1 MKKEQIY
8 NKLKLLVFYMVSL
21 LPLWLPWFG
30 FDREIDGLRSGIE
43 MINHIVLLILVLLM
57 IITILCVPVIWQ
69 RKIMILVLLIHLIV
83 YLGYFLFWYV
93 PLITDFNI
101 VTSFETAHWGFYVG
115 ILLNVVLIHYC
126 KKH

>member
-8 NKLKLLVFYMVSL
+8 NKLKLLIFYMASL
-21 LPLWLPWFG
+21 LPLWFPWFG
-30 FDREIDGLRSGIE
+30 FDQEIDGLRSGIE
-43 MINHIVLLILVLLM
+43 MINHIVLLILAILM

-83 YLGYFLFWYV
+83 YMGYFLFWYV
-93 PLITDFNI
+93 SLITNFNI
-101 VTSFETAHWGFYVG
+101 ITSFETAHVGFYLTVALN
-115 ILLNVVLIHYC
+115 ILLILFI